1 MAASNSLQVRWAS
14 RSAILRSSVWTV
26 LRRLGEVGIDR
37 FSQILHLLFVLPQP
51 VTVLLQDQVEEL
63 GPHLV
68 EV

>member
-1 MAASNSLQVRWAS
+1 
-14 RSAILRSSVWTV
+14 VWTV